1 MVRRRKNTWVTLC
14 PVVLSVMSF
23 AGLGGYVLFI
33 KRGNLEGFRL
43 FGDRDQD
50 AVDRQK
56 QALRT
61 ADVLSRAE
69 DKIAAAAAA
78 AATAAAGG
86 TGTVA
91 AVAVIAAVH
100 PVHRLNAPDLGN
112 IKIEYPDLLTEP
124 PTAKAASPYPRFQS
138 VLDIVSGW
146 NPDVPDPPEVFRE
159 TLMHFNYSNPVER
172 GYAEKFREAELPFKL
187 YDVPEFTAASQLWD
201 DTYLEN
207 QFHGDIHGKHV
218 EKSKNNHFMY
228 WTGHRRSYGNGD
240 WKPPTE
246 FIDTM
251 KFDAW
256 LAIAKHADEEKV
268 RNETVHYYFM
278 SNAQAGDTQRTFIAR
293 DLPLFSTRTNNFFV
307 TDVPANKGIQCR
319 FGMRGIIA
327 EAHYDTGRNMVAMLK
342 GAKR

>member
-1 MVRRRKNTWVTLC
+1 MVRRRKSTWVALC
-14 PVVLSVMSF
+14 PVVLSVLSLS
-23 AGLGGYVLFI
+23 GLGGYVLFY
-33 KRGNLEGFRL
+33 KHGNLEGFRL
-43 FGDRDQD
+43 FLDQD
-50 AVDRQK
+50 ALDRQK
-56 QALRT
+56 QALRA

-69 DKIAAAAAA
+69 EKKAAAAAA
-78 AATAAAGG
+78 DAVAGD
-86 TGTVA
+86 A
-91 AVAVIAAVH
+91 AVIAAVH

-112 IKIEYPDLLTEP
+112 IKIEYPDLLAEP
-124 PTAKAASPYPRFQS
+124 PAAGEYPRYQKL
-138 VLDIVSGW
+138 LDIVSGW
-146 NPDVPDPPEVFRE
+146 NPDVPEPPQLFRE

-172 GYAEKFREAELPFKL
+172 GYAEKFREAELPFKV

-207 QFHGDIHGKHV
+207 QFHGDIHGKHI

-228 WTGHRRSYGNGD
+228 WTGHRRGYGQGD

-246 FIDTM
+246 FIDSM
-251 KFDAW
+251 KFEAW